1 MSIIEYEKAYKMG
14 VKAYKSSVQ
23 KGRHPYLPVLDEI
36 ITEDDIVK
44 DVSLGVIRV
53 PLSRVVGTSTR
64 SRTYSFANNF
74 MPILETKTEF
84 AYKWSAL
91 ADAQMNEGI
100 RDPIKVYEYL
110 NYFYV
115 IEGNKRVSV
124 LRFFGALEVPAEVIR
139 RIPKKTD
146 DKENKIYYEFM
157 DFNKITGIND
167 IWVSD
172 EGNFQK
178 LINTVFEAKSS
189 FRRKHSDVLT
199 SDTPGIAAGASPYT
213 DSVNGNTGVLRAQNA
228 IMTPDGRVNDAATGE
243 VWTEDD
249 TKDFMSAYYKFREC
263 YEARGGRKLEN
274 ITTGDA
280 FLAFLGI
287 YDFYEAVEMS
297 RDEMKKAIDR
307 TWEEYLTKNK
317 NEVLEI
323 NLTPPAEEKKS
334 LLGQIFT
341 SSPSASKPLKVA
353 FIYDRDPMT
362 SDWLYAHELG
372 RNHIKEVFGN
382 KINTLKVMTAET
394 EDEAVEAIDELIEKQ
409 KCEVIF
415 TTTSRLVDASLK
427 CAVKHPNVKILNCS
441 LNTSHRYIRTYYAR
455 LYEAKFLSGMIA
467 GALTETNKL
476 GYLANYPIFG
486 VTADINAFSLGALM
500 VNPRATVSL
509 KWTTLKEEEKRSEMY
524 REFFEDNIDYISD
537 QDMITPKNASRRF
550 GMYKLSAGE
559 PENIAMP
566 LYNWGVLYER
576 IIKLIINDSWDD
588 ADSGNA
594 AIPVNYW
601 WGFSSG
607 VIDILL
613 SNKLPY
619 GVRRLVN
626 AMKQEIID
634 GSFAVFKDRIV
645 DQNGEERN
653 AEGRL
658 MPPEEIMT
666 MDWLLENVEG
676 TIPVMESL
684 KENAREIV
692 ELKGVLKNDEDTSGS

>member
-1 MSIIEYEKAYKMG
+1 MSIIEYEKAQRMG
-14 VKAYKSSVQ
+14 VKEYKAAVQ

-36 ITEDDIVK
+36 LSENDILK
-44 DVSLGVIRV
+44 EVSLGVVRV

-64 SRTYSFANNF
+64 SRTYSFADNF
-74 MPILETKTEF
+74 MPILEPKTEF

-91 ADAQMNEGI
+91 ADAQMHEGI

-110 NYFYV
+110 NYYYV

-124 LRFFGALEVPAEVIR
+124 MKFFDALEIPAEVIR
-139 RIPKKTD
+139 KIPKRTD
-146 DKENKIYYEFM
+146 EKENRIYYEFM

-172 EGNFQK
+172 EGNFQR
-178 LINTVFEAKSS
+178 LINNVFSAK
-189 FRRKHSDVLT
+189 RAMIRKTAGETGKLT
-199 SDTPGIAAGASPYT
+199 SAMLNEYSD
-213 DSVNGNTGVLRAQNA
+213 N
-228 IMTPDGRVNDAATGE
+228 PDAYVKDAAE

-263 YEARGGRKLEN
+263 YELKGGKKLEN

-280 FLAFLGI
+280 FLAFLDI
-287 YDFYEAVEMS
+287 YDLYEAVDMS
-297 RDEMKKAIDR
+297 KDEMKKAIER

-317 NEVLEI
+317 NEILDI
-323 NLTPPAEEKKS
+323 NLTPPAEGKKS
-334 LLGQIFT
+334 LLGQMFT
-341 SSPSASKPLKVA
+341 PAPTAAKPLKVA

-362 SDWLYAHELG
+362 SDWLYTHELG
-372 RNHIKEVFGN
+372 RNHIKEVFGD
-382 KINTLKVMTAET
+382 KIITLKIMTAET
-394 EDEAVEAIDELIEKQ
+394 EDEALQAMEELIDKE

-467 GALTETNKL
+467 GCLTETNRL
-476 GYLANYPIFG
+476 GYLANYPIYG
-486 VTADINAFSLGALM
+486 VTADINAFAMGALM
-500 VNPRATVSL
+500 VNPKAVVNL

-524 REFFEDNIDYISD
+524 REFFEDNVDYISD

-594 AIPVNYW
+594 GIPVNYW

-619 GVRRLVN
+619 HVRRLIS
-626 AMKQEIID
+626 AMKQEITD
-634 GSFAVFKDRIV
+634 GSFAVFKDRIIS
-645 DQNGEERN
+645 NTGEEKN
-653 AEGRL
+653 PEGRL

-676 TIPVMESL
+676 TIPVIDSL

-692 ELKGVLKNDEDTSGS
+692 ELKGVLKEDEDTSGS